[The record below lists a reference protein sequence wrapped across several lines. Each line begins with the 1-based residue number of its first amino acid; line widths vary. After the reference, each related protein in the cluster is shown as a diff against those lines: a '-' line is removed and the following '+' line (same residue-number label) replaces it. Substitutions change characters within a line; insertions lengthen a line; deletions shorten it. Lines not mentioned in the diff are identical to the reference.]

1 MKAIIY
7 SRVST
12 DAQERD
18 GTSLDTQE
26 RACVDYA
33 LEQGWE
39 VLRRIRDTDSGALLE
54 RDGLT
59 ELRETLRHGT
69 ADVIVAYA
77 VDRLSRS
84 QNHIGLLFDE
94 FEGAGVTMAFVTERF
109 EDTAVGRFIL
119 AARAFIA
126 EVEREKIA
134 ERTMRGKE
142 ERARSGRIP
151 QATGRGMYGY
161 HYDSDT
167 GRRVVNGEQAAVVG
181 RVFEDF
187 AGGASILGI
196 TNALN
201 EAGTLSFTGRA
212 WSAWTV
218 RNMLRNPGYAG
229 RTIFK
234 RTKSGHRRDPLTGK
248 RRRTV
253 ALRDESEWIEV
264 PDATPP
270 VISEELFNAVQTRL
284 LDPERRRQAQR
295 KNDYPLGGFMRCA
308 RCNGAMVGQ
317 TSMGKYRYYR
327 CRRAYAGPRHD
338 RCPTRYVRA
347 GDLERAVARELTT
360 VLASPEVVLA
370 ELEHAS
376 SSDARN
382 DDLVAAQRL
391 LASLDNQ
398 RQRVLKLFQMGEVD
412 EAYVQKELEA
422 IRVRRSPAEATIAQL
437 NGSGSTPRTPANPE
451 EFAATCE
458 ALRERVVDEI
468 EAGRLKSVAEAMQI
482 SVTIEKTDDGASGA
496 LEGVIPHEIGR
507 FGEDFSHHCTNMG
520 MDVQQSQTGIRL
532 LAIPQDNHAERR
544 VAQPRAMMP
553 CCACLLDSFPQ
564 KGQG

>member
-1 MKAIIY
+1 MPMTPIPNPTETAMRAIIY

-26 RACVDYA
+26 RACVDHA
-33 LEQGWE
+33 LDQGWE
-39 VLRRIRDTDSGALLE
+39 VVRRIRDTDSGSLLE
-54 RDGLT
+54 REGLT
-59 ELRETLRHGT
+59 ELRDALRHGI

-161 HYDSDT
+161 RYDSDT
-167 GRRVVNGEQAAVVG
+167 GRRVINSEQAAVVR

-218 RNMLRNPGYAG
+218 KNMLRNPGYAG
-229 RTIFK
+229 RTIFN
-234 RTKSGHRRDPLTGK
+234 RTKTGHRRDPLTGK

-253 ALRDESEWIEV
+253 ALRDESEWIEI

-270 VISEELFNAVQTRL
+270 VISQELFDAVQTRL

-295 KNDYPLGGFMRCA
+295 KNDYPLRGVVRCSHC
-308 RCNGAMVGQ
+308 RSAMVGQ

-338 RCPTRYVRA
+338 RCPARYVRA
-347 GDLERAVARELTT
+347 ADLERAVARELTT

-376 SSDARN
+376 SDGARD
-382 DDLVAAQRL
+382 DDLAAAQQL
-391 LASLDNQ
+391 LVSLDNQ

-412 EAYVQKELEA
+412 EAYLQKELGA
-422 IRVRRSPAEATIAQL
+422 IRVRRSPAEATVARL
-437 NGSGSTPRTPANPE
+437 NGSGSRPRTPANPE

-458 ALRERVVDEI
+458 VLRGRVMEGI
-468 EAGRLKSVAEAMQI
+468 EAGRLKDVAEAMQI
-482 SVTIEKTDDGASGA
+482 AVTIARTDDGASGA

-520 MDVQQSQTGIRL
+520 MTTWV
-532 LAIPQDNHAERR
+532 
-544 VAQPRAMMP
+544 
-553 CCACLLDSFPQ
+553 
-564 KGQG
+564 

>member
-26 RACVDYA
+26 RACAEYA
-33 LEQGWE
+33 TGQGWE
-39 VLRRIRDTDSGALLE
+39 VVRRIRDTDSGALLE
-54 RDGLT
+54 REGLT
-59 ELRETLRHGT
+59 ELREVLRHGT
-69 ADVIVAYA
+69 ADVIVAFA

-84 QNHIGLLFDE
+84 QNHIGILFDE

-167 GRRVVNGEQAAVVG
+167 GRRVINGDQAAVVR

-187 AGGASILGI
+187 AGGASIIGI

-218 RNMLRNPGYAG
+218 KNMLRNPGYAG

-234 RTKSGHRRDPLTGK
+234 RTKTGHRRDPLTGK

-264 PDATPP
+264 PDATPA
-270 VISEELFNAVQTRL
+270 VISEQLFDAVQTRL

-295 KNDYPLGGFMRCA
+295 KNDYPLRGTVRCSH
-308 RCNGAMVGQ
+308 CQSAMVGQ

-338 RCPTRYVRA
+338 RCPARYVRA

-376 SSDARN
+376 SEDARD
-382 DDLVAAQRL
+382 DDLAAAQQL
-391 LASLDNQ
+391 LASLGNQ

-412 EAYVQKELEA
+412 ETYLQKELEA
-422 IRVRRSPAEATIAQL
+422 IRVRRSPAEATVARL
-437 NGSGSTPRTPANPE
+437 NGSGSAPCIPANPD

-458 ALRERVVDEI
+458 ALRERVAEEI
-468 EAGRLKSVAEAMQI
+468 KAGRLNEVAEAMQI
-482 SVTIEKTDDGASGA
+482 SITIARTDDGASGA
-496 LEGVIPHEIGR
+496 LEGVIPYEIGR
-507 FGEDFSHHCTNMG
+507 FDEDFSHHCTNMG

-532 LAIPQDNHAERR
+532 RAIPQDNHAERR

-553 CCACLLDSFPQ
+553 
-564 KGQG
+564 